1 MAYARYRGGQRA
13 MSAPRRSCSRLAVG
27 LAALYA
33 LDRAA
38 KLLAL
43 GALLRRPAPPAP
55 AAWPPVTML
64 HPITALVGGRSP
76 LAGNLRA
83 CARLDYPAPRR
94 HLLLCDA
101 GATATIATCRA
112 FLAAHPA
119 LDAALVTVPDERGP
133 VAPKIAKLLAG
144 LAHAAPPRDA
154 DDAILCFIDDDIAP
168 RPAALRDLV
177 AALGTPGGAIGAAF
191 GLPCYTNW
199 RGPWSSLLSELNNAN
214 FPGASAALARIAPPP
229 RITGHLVAYRQRLFA
244 RAGGLDGLA
253 DQIDDD
259 FALARRL
266 HAIDAAIVQA
276 PVVYDVDNDLAS
288 WPLFAR
294 QLRRWFVLPRQAM
307 VGALTGREAAVGIL
321 VSVGLLLPPIV
332 ALLAALARHRAATL
346 ALGACLAAYT
356 SSAWVGERLLRNPSP
371 RPRGRH
377 WTRPIVALAL
387 PVGTLSAALF
397 ADDEVEWRGQRLR
410 IAPGGCYER
419 LP

>member
-1 MAYARYRGGQRA
+1 MI
-13 MSAPRRSCSRLAVG
+13 APRHLCSRLAIG
-27 LAALYA
+27 LATLYA
-33 LDRAA
+33 LDRAV

-43 GALLRRPAPPAP
+43 GAMLRRPAPPAP
-55 AAWPPVTML
+55 AAWPRVTLL
-64 HPITALVGGRSP
+64 HPITATVGGRSP
-76 LAGNLRA
+76 LAKNLRA

-101 GATATIATCRA
+101 GATATLATCRA

-119 LDAALVTVPDERGP
+119 LDATLVTVPNAHGP
-133 VAPKIAKLLAG
+133 VAPKIVKLLAG
-144 LAHAAPPRDA
+144 LAHIASHPEG
-154 DDAILCFIDDDIAP
+154 DDAVLCFIDDDIAP

-177 AALGTPGGAIGAAF
+177 AALGVPDSAVGAAF

-229 RITGHLVAYRQRLFA
+229 RLTGHLVAYRQRLFA

-259 FALARRL
+259 FAFARRL
-266 HAIDAAIVQA
+266 RAIGAAIVQT

-288 WPLFAR
+288 CPVFAR

-307 VGALTGREAAVGIL
+307 VGALSGREAASGIA
-321 VSVGLLLPPIV
+321 VSLGVLLPPLV
-332 ALLAALARHRAATL
+332 AILAAFARSRAATT
-346 ALGACLAAYT
+346 ALVACLVTYT
-356 SSAWVGERLLRNPSP
+356 LSAQANERLLRNPSP
-371 RPRGRH
+371 RPRGRF
-377 WTRPIVALAL
+377 WTGPLVALVL
-387 PVGTLSAALF
+387 PVGTLAAALF
-397 ADDEVEWRGQRLR
+397 AGDEVEWRGQRLR
-410 IAPGGCYER
+410 IAPGGRFER